1 MVGTHASRLQ
11 RFRIAL
17 KVCYDSASWLV
28 ATALAAVLRYDAPNV
43 VPWRH
48 VLGIALLLAITYL
61 AYGGVMAMVHGRAPT
76 GSTDDI
82 LQVVRTAVA
91 AGVLVALFNLSWLYI
106 ARTVPI
112 GATICFLVLATLGRL
127 VWRMAVERV
136 QPFEDPP
143 VSPTKVLVVGAGEAG
158 RELVTSMVRDPR
170 HEWEPVGL
178 VDDDRGKRHL
188 RVRGVHVLGDTAAIP
203 QLVERTHAQTA
214 VVAIPSASAEAM
226 TRISSSIRS
235 AGAEVKVLPSTS
247 ELLRDHVGIRD
258 IRDVNLGDVLGRK
271 QVDLDLESIADYLTG
286 RRVLV
291 TGAGG
296 SIGSEL
302 CRQISKFGPSEL
314 IMLDRDESA
323 LHGVELLLTGRA
335 LLDDHDVVLCDIRD
349 EAALGHVF
357 MGRRP
362 EVVFHAAALKH
373 LPMLEQYPME
383 AVKTNV
389 IGTRNVLAA
398 ADQAGVDRLVNVSTD
413 KAANPSSVLGYSKR
427 LAERLTADYARRT
440 SGTYLSVRFGNVLGS
455 RGSVLTAFA
464 RQIAQGGPVTV
475 THPQVDRYFM
485 TIEEACQLVV
495 QAGAIGRP
503 GETLVLD
510 MGEPVKIVD
519 VARQLISLNHGSVE
533 IEFTGLREGEKLHED
548 LFGTD
553 EPRDVRPWHPLV
565 SHVPVEPLPTDE
577 VDGLPTE
584 GRRADVIAALALASH
599 DTPKGVRHIPWSE
612 GVDGDLTWFPD

>member
-1 MVGTHASRLQ
+1 MTGTQLGALRRL
-11 RFRIAL
+11 RVAL
-17 KVCYDSASWLV
+17 QVCYDSASWLV
-28 ATALAAVLRYDAPNV
+28 ATVLATLLRYDAPNV
-43 VPWRH
+43 VPWGH
-48 VLGIALLLAITYL
+48 VLGIAVLLVMTYL
-61 AYGGVMAMVHGRAPT
+61 ACEGVVALIQGRAPT
-76 GSTDDI
+76 GSIDDI
-82 LQVVRTAVA
+82 LQVVRTAAV
-91 AGVLVALFNLSWLYI
+91 AGVLVALFNLSRIYI

-112 GATICFLVLATLGRL
+112 GATICFLALATLGRL
-127 VWRMAVERV
+127 LWRMAVERV
-136 QPFEDPP
+136 HPSADPP

-188 RVRGVHVLGDTAAIP
+188 RVRGVHVLGDTTSIP

-214 VVAIPSASAEAM
+214 VVAIPSASAETM

-235 AGAEVKVLPSTS
+235 AGADVKVLPSTS

-271 QVDLDLESIADYLTG
+271 QVEMDLESISDYLTG
-286 RRVLV
+286 RRLMV

-349 EAALGHVF
+349 EAALRHVF
-357 MGRRP
+357 MSRRP

-373 LPMLEQYPME
+373 LPMLEQYPVE

-398 ADQAGVDRLVNVSTD
+398 ADQAGVDRLVNISTD

-427 LAERLTADYARRT
+427 LAERLTAAYARRT

-510 MGEPVKIVD
+510 MGQPVKIVD
-519 VARQLISLNHGSVE
+519 VARQLISLNQGSVE

-548 LFGTD
+548 LFGVD

-565 SHVPVEPLPTDE
+565 SHVTVEPLPTE
-577 VDGLPTE
+577 EIDGLPTE

-599 DTPKGVRHIPWSE
+599 ETPRSVRRAPWRTQVQ
-612 GVDGDLTWFPD
+612 GG